1 MFKLSVNKKIKKQ
14 LLRFPISIQDRIEYE
29 LVKII
34 KDSKDLK
41 KIPVIAVSA
50 RAMKEDIDT
59 IMSAGFDDYVS
70 KPIDQ
75 KILLNVMKKWL
86 GR

>member
-1 MFKLSVNKKIKKQ
+1 MSGLEIM
-14 LLRFPISIQDRIEYE
+14 
-29 LVKII
+29 KII
-34 KDSKDLK
+34 RHSEETKD
-41 KIPVIAVSA
+41 IPVIAVTA
-50 RAMKEDIDT
+50 MAMKEDREKFLE
-59 IMSAGFDDYVS
+59 MSCDDYVS